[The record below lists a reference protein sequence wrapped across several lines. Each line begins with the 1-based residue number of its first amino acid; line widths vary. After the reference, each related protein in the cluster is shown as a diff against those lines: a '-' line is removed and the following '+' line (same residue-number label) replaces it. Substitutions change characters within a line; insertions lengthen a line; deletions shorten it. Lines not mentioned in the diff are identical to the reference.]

1 VKQFV
6 EEHQGHFGASAEIA
20 LQKSMERVEVEAAWS
35 KKHLSDIENWLAG
48 QMID

>member
-1 VKQFV
+1 MQQFV
-6 EEHQGHFGASAEIA
+6 EEHQGHFDSSAEIA
-20 LQKSMERVEVEAAWS
+20 LQKSIERVKVEAAWS